1 MWYITKHLFRLD
13 PKNPSPYVLLSNIYA
28 SLGRHGDASAVRA
41 LMSSRGVV
49 KGRGYSWVHQKDGA
63 RAFMVADDLGK
74 NVGQSTMFSESE
86 DTSGIAEVH
95 CDETC
100 AG

>member
-1 MWYITKHLFRLD
+1 
-13 PKNPSPYVLLSNIYA
+13 
-28 SLGRHGDASAVRA
+28 
-41 LMSSRGVV
+41 MSSRGVV

-63 RAFMVADDLGK
+63 RAFMVADDLGT
-74 NVGQSTMFSESE
+74 NVGQSTIFSESE

-95 CDETC
+95 CDCDETC